1 MRQQQ
6 HAHEPT
12 YLWASAV
19 PPRVFHAKFRG
30 ANDNEPTDA
39 LSLYPGLICGASQF
53 RDISRVPRRSA
64 CEREGSRRVARV
76 SSSFFSRLR
85 VARARGSRRFHYAR
99 RAQSFV
105 CERSTQVAVVVVVV
119 VFSTPLCC
127 CCCSSLWFAR
137 FGPRVLQVLSP
148 SAAACCCFLIFIIVC
163 DKQGDTIE

>member
-64 CEREGSRRVARV
+64 ARERVRGEWRASLPLSSLVCVSLARVALVASTTHAAR
-76 SSSFFSRLR
+76 SRLY
-85 VARARGSRRFHYAR
+85 VS
-99 RAQSFV
+99 
-105 CERSTQVAVVVVVV
+105 AV
-119 VFSTPLCC
+119 
-127 CCCSSLWFAR
+127 R
-137 FGPRVLQVLSP
+137 KLQW
-148 SAAACCCFLIFIIVC
+148 
-163 DKQGDTIE
+163 